1 MTRINTNSFCRRST
15 VSSAFFPD
23 TRETIVSVIGIDG
36 KEYRGKTKWNPA
48 DPFDPQIGF
57 KIALER
63 AIANMPKPTIIEQCG
78 GLRNGDWVCVKASKL
93 DFLPLTW
100 GLVCDN
106 FIYYMTNS
114 KGFDPI
120 SIFKEKGD
128 TGNSKIIQVIR
139 SESHPITFGYI
150 THLLANPASIDRK
163 DIEIYTTA

>member
-1 MTRINTNSFCRRST
+1 MST

-23 TRETIVSVIGIDG
+23 TRHTIVTVRGTDNKTYIG
-36 KEYRGKTKWNPA
+36 EATWNPS

-63 AIANMPKPTIIEQCG
+63 AIAKMPKPSIIEQCG

-93 DFLPLTW
+93 DFLPPTW

-106 FIYYMTNS
+106 FIYYMIES
-114 KGFDPI
+114 KGFDPV

-128 TGNSKIIQVIR
+128 TGNSKIIKVIR
-139 SESHPITFGYI
+139 SESYPITFGYI
-150 THLLANPASIDRK
+150 THLLANPTSKTIE
-163 DIEIYTTA
+163 DIEIYTTD